1 MNAFLW
7 FLLPM
12 TFMVF
17 IFGID
22 SSNKLKRMQ
31 GRIKSLERKRK
42 GNKRMSQ
49 FLKEMIGKKPTI
61 MSESIGTKNWLVKWL
76 VNWLV
81 VDVDE
86 EWVKLSMTDK
96 KGQIKTKL
104 IRIEDIRSIEL

>member
-22 SSNKLKRMQ
+22 SFNKLMRMQ
-31 GRIKSLERKRK
+31 GRIKSLERNRK
-42 GNKRMSQ
+42 GEKTMSR

-61 MSESIGTKNWLVKWL
+61 KGELSEIKDWFVM
-76 VNWLV
+76 
-81 VDVDE
+81 DVDE
-86 EWVKLSMTDK
+86 DWVKLSKTNK
-96 KGQIKTKL
+96 KGQKETKL
-104 IRIEDIRSIEL
+104 MRIEDIRSVELLEK

>member
-12 TFMVF
+12 IFMVF
-17 IFGID
+17 VFGID
-22 SSNKLKRMQ
+22 SS
-31 GRIKSLERKRK
+31 ERTRK
-42 GNKRMSQ
+42 GNNPMSR
-49 FLKEMIGKKPTI
+49 FLKEMIGKKPTS
-61 MSESIGTKNWLVKWL
+61 MSESIGTNNWL

>member
-1 MNAFLW
+1 MNVFLW
-7 FLLPM
+7 FLFPM

-22 SSNKLKRMQ
+22 S
-31 GRIKSLERKRK
+31 LERKRK
-42 GNKRMSQ
+42 GNKTMSQ

-61 MSESIGTKNWLVKWL
+61 MSESIGTN
-76 VNWLV
+76 NWLV

-96 KGQIKTKL
+96 KGQTKTKL

>member
-22 SSNKLKRMQ
+22 SFNKLMRMQ

-42 GNKRMSQ
+42 GNKTKSQ

-61 MSESIGTKNWLVKWL
+61 MSESIGTN
-76 VNWLV
+76 NWLV

-96 KGQIKTKL
+96 KGQTKTKL
-104 IRIEDIRSIEL
+104 IRTEDIRSIEL

>member
-1 MNAFLW
+1 MNEFLW

-42 GNKRMSQ
+42 GNKTMSQ

-61 MSESIGTKNWLVKWL
+61 MSESIGTNNWL

-96 KGQIKTKL
+96 KGQTKTKL

>member
-42 GNKRMSQ
+42 GNKTMSQ
-49 FLKEMIGKKPTI
+49 FLKEMIGKKQ
-61 MSESIGTKNWLVKWL
+61 SIGTNNWL

-96 KGQIKTKL
+96 KGQTKTKL

>member
-1 MNAFLW
+1 MNAFLL

-22 SSNKLKRMQ
+22 SSDKLKRMQ

-42 GNKRMSQ
+42 GNKTISQ

-61 MSESIGTKNWLVKWL
+61 MSESIGTN
-76 VNWLV
+76 NWLV

-96 KGQIKTKL
+96 KGQTKTKL

>member
-22 SSNKLKRMQ
+22 S
-31 GRIKSLERKRK
+31 LERKRK
-42 GNKRMSQ
+42 GNKTMSQ

-61 MSESIGTKNWLVKWL
+61 MSESIGTN
-76 VNWLV
+76 NWLV

-96 KGQIKTKL
+96 KGQTKTKL

>member
-1 MNAFLW
+1 MNTFLL

-22 SSNKLKRMQ
+22 SYNKLKRMQ

-42 GNKRMSQ
+42 GNKTISQ

-61 MSESIGTKNWLVKWL
+61 MSESIGTN
-76 VNWLV
+76 NWLV

-86 EWVKLSMTDK
+86 EWVKLSMIDK
-96 KGQIKTKL
+96 KGQTKTKL

>member
-22 SSNKLKRMQ
+22 S
-31 GRIKSLERKRK
+31 LERKRK
-42 GNKRMSQ
+42 GNKTMSR

-61 MSESIGTKNWLVKWL
+61 MSESIGTN
-76 VNWLV
+76 NWLV

-96 KGQIKTKL
+96 KGQTKTKL

>member
-1 MNAFLW
+1 MNVFLW
-7 FLLPM
+7 FLFPM

-42 GNKRMSQ
+42 GNKTISR

-61 MSESIGTKNWLVKWL
+61 MSESIGTN
-76 VNWLV
+76 NWLV

-96 KGQIKTKL
+96 KGQTKTKL

>member
-7 FLLPM
+7 FLLPI

-22 SSNKLKRMQ
+22 S
-31 GRIKSLERKRK
+31 LERKRK
-42 GNKRMSQ
+42 GNKTMSQ

-61 MSESIGTKNWLVKWL
+61 MSESIGTN
-76 VNWLV
+76 NWLV

-86 EWVKLSMTDK
+86 EWVKLSITDK
-96 KGQIKTKL
+96 KGQTKTKL

>member
-1 MNAFLW
+1 MNTFLL

-22 SSNKLKRMQ
+22 SYNKLKRMQ

-42 GNKRMSQ
+42 GNKTISQ

-61 MSESIGTKNWLVKWL
+61 MSESIGTN
-76 VNWLV
+76 NWLV

-96 KGQIKTKL
+96 KGQPKTKL

>member
-22 SSNKLKRMQ
+22 SSNKLKRM
-31 GRIKSLERKRK
+31 IKSLERKRK
-42 GNKRMSQ
+42 GNKTMSQ

-61 MSESIGTKNWLVKWL
+61 MSESIGTNNWL

-96 KGQIKTKL
+96 KGQTKTKL

>member
-1 MNAFLW
+1 MNTFLL

-22 SSNKLKRMQ
+22 SYNKLKRMQ

-42 GNKRMSQ
+42 GNKTISQ

-61 MSESIGTKNWLVKWL
+61 MSESIGTN
-76 VNWLV
+76 NWLV

-86 EWVKLSMTDK
+86 EWVKLSMIDK
-96 KGQIKTKL
+96 KGQTKTNL

>member
-7 FLLPM
+7 FLLPI

-17 IFGID
+17 IFAID
-22 SSNKLKRMQ
+22 
-31 GRIKSLERKRK
+31 SLERKRK
-42 GNKRMSQ
+42 GNKTMSQ

-61 MSESIGTKNWLVKWL
+61 MSESIGTN
-76 VNWLV
+76 NWLV

-96 KGQIKTKL
+96 KGQTKTKL

>member
-17 IFGID
+17 IFGIDWID

-42 GNKRMSQ
+42 GNKTISR
-49 FLKEMIGKKPTI
+49 FLKEMIGKKPII
-61 MSESIGTKNWLVKWL
+61 MSESIGTN
-76 VNWLV
+76 NWLV

-96 KGQIKTKL
+96 KGQTKTKL

>member
-7 FLLPM
+7 FLLPI

-22 SSNKLKRMQ
+22 S
-31 GRIKSLERKRK
+31 LERKRK
-42 GNKRMSQ
+42 GNKTMSQ

-61 MSESIGTKNWLVKWL
+61 MSESIGTN
-76 VNWLV
+76 NWLV

-96 KGQIKTKL
+96 KGQTKTKL

>member
-42 GNKRMSQ
+42 GNKTMSQ

-61 MSESIGTKNWLVKWL
+61 MSESIGTN
-76 VNWLV
+76 NWLV

-86 EWVKLSMTDK
+86 EWVKLRMTDN
-96 KGQIKTKL
+96 KGQTKTKL